1 MIQTPPPA
9 FPQIPFDWLRF
20 LDNDVTPLLG
30 VIIVGVGIVLAL
42 RMIMKS
48 PVGEAMAERIRRKT
62 NLKYGDAGT
71 LSGEQTAAQLDG
83 VQDQLN
89 RIEAHLAEVNERLD
103 FTERILAKQKDPN
116 ALGSGR

>member
-20 LDNDVTPLLG
+20 IDNDLMPFLVVL
-30 VIIVGVGIVLAL
+30 VVGVGLLFAL
-42 RMIMKS
+42 RVIMKS

-62 NLKYGDAGT
+62 NLKYGDSGT
-71 LSGEQTAAQLDG
+71 LSGEQTAVQLDSF
-83 VQDQLN
+83 QDQLN

-103 FTERILAKQKDPN
+103 FTERVLSKKDPN
-116 ALGSGR
+116 AIGPAR